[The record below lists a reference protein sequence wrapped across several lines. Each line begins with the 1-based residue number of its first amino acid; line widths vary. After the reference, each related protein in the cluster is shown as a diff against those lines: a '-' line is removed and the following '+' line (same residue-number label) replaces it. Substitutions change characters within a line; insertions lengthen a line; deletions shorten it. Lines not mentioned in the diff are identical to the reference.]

1 MEHQDQSSDAAS
13 APGAEELRQQLEAAQ
28 EQAEQHL
35 AAWQRAQADYQ
46 NLKKRSQNEV
56 QERVFHTTSAL
67 LLELL
72 PVVDDFER
80 ALEAG
85 AQPDSASWLEGL
97 HMIQRKLY
105 QFLERTG
112 VQPIATEGQPFDP
125 NFHEAVGQSPGPAGQ
140 IITQVEKGY
149 LIGQRVLRPARVIVG
164 SDDSVQPT
172 EDKPTDDSGADP
184 ADGTADGTTAG
195 SAPSTGK

>member
-13 APGAEELRQQLEAAQ
+13 APGADELRQQLEVAQ
-28 EQAEQHL
+28 ELATERL

-85 AQPDSASWLEGL
+85 AQVDSASWLEGL
-97 HMIQRKLY
+97 HMIQHKLY

-112 VQPIATEGQPFDP
+112 VQPIATDGQPFDP

-149 LIGQRVLRPARVIVG
+149 LIGQRVLRPAQVIVG
-164 SDDSVQPT
+164 SDDSAH
-172 EDKPTDDSGADP
+172 PTDEQPADQSAADP
-184 ADGTADGTTAG
+184 VDGAAAG
-195 SAPSTGK
+195 SAPSTGE